1 MMRKIYFD
9 GYLPPSKW
17 EVRRSRLVMQSKNLR
32 DILALNPFGAT
43 RSPSG
48 VFDHVKPS
56 VLITT
61 FTGRVAADKLPKP
74 PFLVPAVIE
83 ALASCKDWGSLI
95 QVVPGEADV
104 YCAQDVR
111 KNGGIVLTSDSDL
124 LIQDLGHAGRV
135 SFFWGLV
142 YKGPLGTRALSAYT
156 YSFHGINNQLG
167 VKDVGGLPRV
177 VFDQIHG
184 RITFEEAVEKA
195 KKKSTRVLTSPDY
208 LDFLKEYE
216 IDTSIM
222 DDRIALDSISL
233 DPRISEVVVQT
244 LVMTD
249 AGLVPDVETARGP
262 EKLSIFLPV
271 MIENRDIRSC
281 WTTSTWIRQTAYG
294 ILQTLSS
301 HRSKQIIEYRTLD
314 TSSGRSGR
322 QVDIPGPV
330 ETLDACV
337 ELTNTLKRLQ
347 KGIPPPNNVWFA
359 LAMLKDVENSVD
371 EDQTSLSAILL
382 SQANV
387 PVASA
392 YVYSLD
398 LIHYT
403 AQVQATYY
411 SLRLLKQIL
420 DAVLALGR
428 NTPRPFRELH
438 ESISSLPPI
447 VAWPTVEDMPDI
459 LSSALSG
466 DILSKVTD
474 ILGIPRI
481 YLDKLTMK
489 YTKSKQKKRKQVHD
503 TPGRNSQGAAK
514 RSPSINPFAI
524 LSESSQE

>member
-1 MMRKIYFD
+1 
-9 GYLPPSKW
+9 
-17 EVRRSRLVMQSKNLR
+17 MQSQNLR
-32 DILALNPFGAT
+32 ALLAANPFGVT
-43 RSPSG
+43 RSPNG
-48 VFDHVKPS
+48 AFDDVKPS

-61 FTGRVAADKLPKP
+61 FTGRVAADRLPKP

-83 ALASCKDWGSLI
+83 ALAKCPHWGPLI

-124 LIQDLGHAGRV
+124 LIQDLGHDGRV

-142 YKGPLGTRALSAYT
+142 YIGSSKTQSLSTYT
-156 YSFHGINNQLG
+156 YSFHSINDQLG
-167 VKDVGGLPRV
+167 VKEVGGLPRV
-177 VFDQIHG
+177 VFEQLHG
-184 RITFEEAVEKA
+184 RLNFEEAVKEA
-195 KKKSTRVLTSPDY
+195 KVKSTAVLTTPDY

-222 DDRIALDSISL
+222 DDRIALKSISL
-233 DPRISEVVVQT
+233 DPRISEVIVQT

-281 WTTSTWIRQTAYG
+281 WTTSTRIRETAYG

-301 HRSKQIIEYRTLD
+301 HRSKTIIEYRTLD
-314 TSSGRSGR
+314 PSSGRSGR
-322 QVDIPGPV
+322 QIDIPGPA

-337 ELTNTLKRLQ
+337 QLTDTLKRLQ
-347 KGIPPPNNVWFA
+347 EQLPPPNNVWYA
-359 LAMLKDVENSVD
+359 LAMLRDVESSVG
-371 EDQTSLSAILL
+371 EDQNSLSAILL
-382 SQANV
+382 SQAHL
-387 PVASA
+387 PVTSA
-392 YVYSLD
+392 YAYSLD
-398 LIHYT
+398 FIHYT

-411 SLRLLKQIL
+411 SLRILKQIL
-420 DAVLALGR
+420 DAVLALGKD
-428 NTPRPFRELH
+428 TPRPFRELH
-438 ESISSLPPI
+438 ESIASLPPI

-459 LSSALSG
+459 LSSALSNG
-466 DILSKVTD
+466 ILTKVTD

-481 YLDKLTMK
+481 YLENLTME

-503 TPGRNSQGAAK
+503 VPRRNGRGAAK
-514 RSPSINPFAI
+514 RSPSLNPFSI